1 MYLIR
6 YHFRVQVIFSLQ
18 SMMCKANWHVPFSVQ
33 LYANYA
39 IGKDVQAMKAVVGEE
54 ALSSEDLVC
63 CKWNKFINWWFFLCP
78 ILMFYYLSLEQL
90 YLEFL
95 DKFERKFVAQGAYDT
110 RNIFQSLDLAWT
122 LLRIFPRELL
132 HRIPAKTLDQYYS
145 RDAAHWLLIRA
156 SMFWQVQ
163 LWINRTD
170 WPLWPFCCIY
180 L

>member
-1 MYLIR
+1 
-6 YHFRVQVIFSLQ
+6 
-18 SMMCKANWHVPFSVQ
+18 
-33 LYANYA
+33 
-39 IGKDVQAMKAVVGEE
+39 MKAVVGEE

-63 CKWNKFINWWFFLCP
+63 IFFMTQYSANDRLL
-78 ILMFYYLSLEQL
+78 ISKSDQLKVLSLYNGGAYMQL

-145 RDAAHWLLIRA
+145 RDAAA
-156 SMFWQVQ
+156 S
-163 LWINRTD
+163 N
-170 WPLWPFCCIY
+170 
-180 L
+180 

>member
-1 MYLIR
+1 MEISKEERCYD
-6 YHFRVQVIFSLQ
+6 YD
-18 SMMCKANWHVPFSVQ
+18 MCSRLAVNEYNFLHYKSAIGEGMTRRDHADVSNQ

-54 ALSSEDLVC
+54 ALSSEDL
-63 CKWNKFINWWFFLCP
+63 
-78 ILMFYYLSLEQL
+78 L

-145 RDAAHWLLIRA
+145 RDA
-156 SMFWQVQ
+156 S
-163 LWINRTD
+163 N
-170 WPLWPFCCIY
+170 
-180 L
+180 